1 MELRQLPCTWSRTG
15 GFPVRNLVRFLRVVL
30 GFETF
35 SSKQDQVALYLG
47 LGRGAEESVGAIP
60 GFRGGYHAYVLSAF
74 FSPLE

>member
-1 MELRQLPCTWSRTG
+1 M
-15 GFPVRNLVRFLRVVL
+15 RFLRVVL

-60 GFRGGYHAYVLSAF
+60 GFRGGYHVRARSAF
-74 FSPLE
+74 SHLE

>member
-1 MELRQLPCTWSRTG
+1 M
-15 GFPVRNLVRFLRVVL
+15 RFLRVAL

-60 GFRGGYHAYVLSAF
+60 GFRGGYHACVLSAF
-74 FSPLE
+74 SHLWSRFGPLLLILI